1 MTERK
6 LMGKAIEQAQKSFR
20 EGGFRS
26 DLLARKGEGLA
37 AGHNKR
43 VQDNDPIIHA
53 EIDCLRN
60 TGWLGRFRDTVL
72 FSTLMPCFLCAGA
85 VVRFGICKVIV
96 GDSRVF
102 AGVADFMR
110 RHGVEVIELDLQ
122 ECRRDDDEL
131 YRGAPAFLGRRYR
144 SLGNRRN
151 TVVIHAV
158 STTICASIKLSL
170 VILLL

>member
-1 MTERK
+1 V
-6 LMGKAIEQAQKSFR
+6 
-20 EGGFRS
+20 
-26 DLLARKGEGLA
+26 
-37 AGHNKR
+37 
-43 VQDNDPIIHA
+43 VQF
-53 EIDCLRN
+53 
-60 TGWLGRFRDTVL
+60 G
-72 FSTLMPCFLCAGA
+72 
-85 VVRFGICKVIV
+85 VRKVIV

-102 AGVADFMR
+102 AGVAAFTR